1 MKYDCKTVIQYPG
14 KKSYIAKWI
23 VGRFPNGYQK
33 MTYLEP
39 FFGSGS
45 VFFCKERSSIETI
58 NDIDSEIFNL
68 FVQIRDNPN
77 ELAGLIKNTLWGR
90 DEQDLAFEYCEN
102 QIERARRCIVRFWF
116 TFGGNGN
123 VRNGMR
129 FEIKKN
135 TGGNK
140 YFHLKLPD
148 VILKISE
155 RLKHNDKCLVQIEN
169 KNVFELIP
177 KYDRENVLMYLD
189 PPYVL
194 ETRNNKKYY
203 KHEFSDADHEEL
215 LQLVSCS
222 NAKIIISGYKND
234 LYHKYL
240 RWWRCE
246 TVTTKDQAGNR
257 KAECIWLNYP
267 DDKSDLF
274 TLRDV

>member
-77 ELAGLIKNTLWGR
+77 ELAGLLKNTLWGR
-90 DEQDLAFEYCEN
+90 DEQNLAFEYCESP
-102 QIERARRCIVRFWF
+102 IERARRCIVRFWF

-123 VRNGMR
+123 IRNGMR
-129 FEIKKN
+129 FEIKHN

-148 VILKISE
+148 MILKISE

-203 KHEFSDADHEEL
+203 KHEFTDDDHEKL
-215 LQLVSCS
+215 LRLVSCS
-222 NAKIIISGYKND
+222 NAKIIISGYMND

-240 RWWRCE
+240 RRWRCE

-257 KAECIWLNYP
+257 KAECIWLNFP